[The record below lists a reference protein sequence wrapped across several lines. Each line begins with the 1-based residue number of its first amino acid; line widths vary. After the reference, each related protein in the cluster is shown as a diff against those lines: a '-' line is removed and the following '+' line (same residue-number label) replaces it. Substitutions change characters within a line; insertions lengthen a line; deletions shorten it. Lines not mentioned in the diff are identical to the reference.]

1 MKKYLILIPILL
13 LVAGVIGFYMNKSAE
28 IKTQEKEL
36 TKLKEL
42 SNELDLMFKN
52 HNRLIE
58 DKKGSINNDE
68 VTQSGINLEHSINN
82 YLEVLNTT
90 TYERLYSLSK
100 NIRTKTDALAF
111 IYEDIKTDKAIV
123 NNAIIWS
130 VNDYEGYM
138 KTKRS
143 LSYADKAYINYLFKA
158 IINKSYKGL
167 VSLKA
172 VRHTDEL
179 NTHLLMLQSKEQN
192 LQNLHKEIENND
204 ISVEINEVI
213 LFTYKTLETLRAETD
228 SIIKN
233 LLIGSTLL
241 LLFALGMYAKAI
253 QSLSEARK
261 LKNELREFVD
271 ALDES
276 SIVSKSDLFGKI
288 TYVNDKFCE
297 ISGYTREELIGK
309 SHSLIRHPDMPEGLF
324 KRLWTTIEANKIFK
338 GTLKNRTKD
347 GGEYVVETT
356 IIPLHNEKGET
367 VEYLSVR
374 YDVTNYHTEFNDE
387 NQRTSDRGL

>member
-1 MKKYLILIPILL
+1 MKKYLILVPILL
-13 LVAGVIGFYMNKSAE
+13 LVAGVILFYMNKNVE
-28 IKTQEKEL
+28 IKAQEKEL
-36 TKLKEL
+36 TALKEL

-58 DKKGSINNDE
+58 DKRGNLNSDDVTLSSLKLEQSIE
-68 VTQSGINLEHSINN
+68 N
-82 YLEVLNTT
+82 YLEVLNRTT
-90 TYERLYSLSK
+90 HERLYSLSK
-100 NIRTKTDALAF
+100 NIKTKADALTF

-138 KTKRS
+138 KTKHS
-143 LSYADKAYINYLFKA
+143 LSYEDRSYMNYLFKA
-158 IINKSYKGL
+158 TMNKSYKGL

-172 VRHTDEL
+172 VRHTDAL
-179 NTHLLMLQSKEQN
+179 NAHLLMLQSKEEN
-192 LQNLHKEIENND
+192 LKNLHKAIEHND

-213 LFTYKTLETLRAETD
+213 LFTFKTLDKLRAETD
-228 SIIKN
+228 AIIKN

-276 SIVSKSDLFGKI
+276 AIVSKSDLFGKI

-297 ISGYTREELIGK
+297 ISGYSRQELMGQ
-309 SHSLIRHPDMPEGLF
+309 SHNIIRHPDMPVGLF
-324 KRLWTTIEANKIFK
+324 KRLWTTIENNKIFK
-338 GTLKNRTKD
+338 GTLKNLTKD

-356 IIPLHNEKGET
+356 IIPLHNEKGEV

-387 NQRTSDRGL
+387 NQRSNDRGL